1 MRGKI
6 GKNVAHFLGNIYPCL
21 ELDEAA
27 SPGGKAEQGHQ
38 ALGHNLEVVVVV
50 YYVNIVAIGHGLLKK
65 FWPTV
70 IWCVPRTAGSQYS
83 MTV

>member
-1 MRGKI
+1 MT
-6 GKNVAHFLGNIYPCL
+6 HFPENIYPCL

-27 SPGGKAEQGHQ
+27 SPGGETEKGHQ

-65 FWPTV
+65 FWPIV
-70 IWCVPRTAGSQYS
+70 IGCVQPTESIKYI
-83 MTV
+83 MTL